1 MQAKDN
7 RLLLATIGWS
17 KEKHT
22 THLPEGLRRYDTR
35 FASAGFSC
43 RFAPQNDKKILAKT
57 ENLININYPKSQN
70 FDEIVV
76 FSAGFENSSVLGV
89 HEFSSS
95 AEKAEYRKI
104 MTF

>member
-7 RLLLATIGWS
+7 RMLLATIGWS

-35 FASAGFSC
+35 FASAGFSR

-70 FDEIVV
+70 FIK
-76 FSAGFENSSVLGV
+76 ALPL
-89 HEFSSS
+89 
-95 AEKAEYRKI
+95 KAENL
-104 MTF
+104 MDF